1 MDDNARLNRRDVQRR
16 FDRAAAA
23 FDEADFVHAVTR
35 QGILTRL
42 EPVRLDASR
51 ILDLGAA
58 TGAAAIPLRHQY
70 GRAHVVSFDLSQ
82 RMLQRCASKRRWWSR
97 TAEVQGDA
105 ACLPFLDNCFD
116 LVFANLLLPWIDTPA
131 TVLEEVARVL
141 RPGGV
146 FAFATLGPD
155 SLLQLGRAWAR
166 IDSGPH
172 VNRFLDM
179 HDIGDALVRAGL
191 SAPVL
196 DVDHLAV
203 RYDDPQKLFR
213 DLTASGARNAL
224 QHRRRALTGKGKFAG
239 MVKALA
245 TADDA
250 SAIEI
255 DLELVYGH
263 CWGAASAGE
272 STDFRIDAGQIGRRQ
287 RARDTSR

>member
-1 MDDNARLNRRDVQRR
+1 MDDKGRLNRRDVQRR
-16 FDRAAAA
+16 FDRAAAT

-35 QGILTRL
+35 RGILARL
-42 EPVRLDASR
+42 EPVRLDVST

-58 TGAAAIPLRHQY
+58 TGGAMPALRKQY
-70 GRAHVVSFDLSQ
+70 RRARVISVDLSH
-82 RMLQRCASKRRWWSR
+82 RMLQRCAGRRGWWSR
-97 TAEVQGDA
+97 AAEVQGDA
-105 ACLPFLDNCFD
+105 ACLPFMDDSFD
-116 LVFANLLLPWIDTPA
+116 LVFANLLLPWIDAPA

-155 SLLQLGRAWAR
+155 SLLQLGRAWAG

-179 HDIGDALVRAGL
+179 HDVGDALVRSGL
-191 SAPVL
+191 GAPVL

-213 DLTASGARNAL
+213 DLTAAGARNTL
-224 QHRRRALTGKGKFAG
+224 QHRRRSLTGKGRFST
-239 MVKALA
+239 MVRALA
-245 TADDA
+245 AATGEA
-250 SAIEI
+250 AIEI

-263 CWGAASAGE
+263 CWGAASTGQ
-272 STDFRIDAGQIGRRQ
+272 STDFRIEPGQIGRRH
-287 RARDTSR
+287 RASDSQ